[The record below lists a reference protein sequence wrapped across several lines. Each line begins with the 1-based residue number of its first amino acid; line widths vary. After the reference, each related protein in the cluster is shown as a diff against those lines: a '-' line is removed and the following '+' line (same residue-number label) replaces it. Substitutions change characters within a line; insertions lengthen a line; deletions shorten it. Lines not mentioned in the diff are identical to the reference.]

1 MSSPL
6 TFQVGRGALPKLG
19 VCLLLAA
26 LTTFACRFLLGSLLG
41 SGTWASLFY
50 VRWLLPP
57 ALVVFWCTAL
67 MPRETRALY
76 RAARAHPSTARFL
89 ALALLLA
96 SAAVLTSC
104 TDLAFEWGRVSA
116 RLKRDVVLP
125 NAWATN
131 VLILFCAYALVFA
144 ATSRVAAAHLLVSP
158 AYVLLSLATLAKI
171 KYMHVALQPLDLLR
185 LPEFMPLFGRFF
197 GTRMLVAAV
206 LALGLWVAGL
216 LAVRRTEPTRMSNG
230 RRVAIGTAALAVL
243 LAFPLGFYL
252 APSHPPVDNLLKRLG
267 APELQHRDKV
277 RTNGL
282 LLSFLSEMPAAF
294 VVAPPGY
301 SPEAVAKALTAYR
314 RPGATAPRTPPGH
327 VNLILYVVESF
338 MDPDDLGLHFTSDP
352 IPNVHALRKAQVGG
366 YGIVPELFGGS
377 ANTEFEAL
385 TGMTMSFLPVGSLP
399 FRQYIRRPL
408 PSLPRALGDLGF
420 ATTAVQADARYY
432 YNREQVYDLL
442 GFQHV
447 VWLNDVPGVER
458 AARPGWPSDRAVVAA
473 IIEASRGPHPFFVFA
488 FPSSTH
494 SPYTSGV
501 YRDSDLDVLD
511 PPSSDRVG
519 ELKEYVNTIRV
530 ADQAIGTLI
539 EHFRRQPDSTIVA
552 IIGDHVAPLSADA
565 LGPFFA
571 QLTGLP
577 EVERARRMRR
587 VPLLVWANFRLPR
600 EDGELSINALP
611 SYLLARMG
619 IPASGFLAVTD
630 DVRRRIPVVGSYL
643 QGPEGEIWGWDSLP
657 AREHAL
663 LEDYRLL
670 QYDLLL
676 GKQYA
681 LHGAGLAAGLGRGP
695 AW

>member
-1 MSSPL
+1 MSSLL
-6 TFQVGRGALPKLG
+6 TFPVGRGALSRLG
-19 VCLLLAA
+19 ACLLLAV
-26 LTTFACRFLLGSLLG
+26 LTTLACRLVLGSLFGL
-41 SGTWASLFY
+41 GTWATLFY
-50 VRWLLPP
+50 VSWLLPP
-57 ALVVFWCTAL
+57 ALVAFWCLVL
-67 MPRETRALY
+67 MPRETRAFY
-76 RAARAHPSTARFL
+76 RAARAHPSAAPL
-89 ALALLLA
+89 VALALLLA

-125 NAWATN
+125 SAWVTN

-144 ATSRVAAAHLLVSP
+144 ATSRVAAAQLLVTP
-158 AYVLLSLATLAKI
+158 AYVALALATLAKI

-197 GTRMLVAAV
+197 GTRMIVAVA

-216 LAVRRTEPTRMSNG
+216 LALGRTARTRMSVA
-230 RRVAIGTAALAVL
+230 RRVTIGTAALAVL

-252 APSHPPVDNLLKRLG
+252 APSHPPLDALLKRLG

-282 LLSFLSEMPAAF
+282 LLSFVSEMPAAL

-301 SPEAVAKALTAYR
+301 SPEAVARALSAHL
-314 RPGATAPRTPPGH
+314 RPGATAPRTLPGH

-338 MDPDDLGLHFTSDP
+338 MDPDDLGLHYTSDP
-352 IPNVHALRKAQVGG
+352 IPNVRALRKAQVGG

-399 FRQYIRRPL
+399 FRQFIRHPL
-408 PSLPRALGDLGF
+408 PSLPRVLGDLGF
-420 ATTAVQADARYY
+420 ATTAVQADAKYY
-432 YNREQVYDLL
+432 YNREQAYDLL

-458 AARPGWPSDRAVVAA
+458 AARPGWPSDRAVVASV
-473 IIEASRGPHPFFVFA
+473 IEASRGPHPFFVFA

-501 YRDSDLDVLD
+501 YRDSDLGVLD
-511 PPSSDRVG
+511 PPPTDRVG
-519 ELKEYVNTIRV
+519 ELKEYINAIRV

-539 EHFRRQPDSTIVA
+539 EHFRRQPDSTIIA

-571 QLTGLP
+571 QLAGLP

-587 VPLLVWANFRLPR
+587 VPLLVWANFGLPR
-600 EDGELSINALP
+600 EDSELSVNALP
-611 SYLLARMG
+611 SYLLARLG
-619 IPASGFLAVTD
+619 IPASGFLEVTD
-630 DVRRRIPVVGSYL
+630 DVRLRIPVVASYL
-643 QGPEGEIWGWDSLP
+643 QGSEGEIWGWDSLP
-657 AREHAL
+657 ASDRAL
-663 LEDYRLL
+663 VDDYRLL

-681 LHGAGLAAGLGRGP
+681 LRPRL
-695 AW
+695 

>member
-1 MSSPL
+1 VSSPL
-6 TFQVGRGALPKLG
+6 TFPTGRGALPRLG
-19 VCLLLAA
+19 ISLLLAL
-26 LTTFACRFLLGSLLG
+26 LTTLACRLLLGSLLG
-41 SGTWASLFY
+41 PGMWASLFY

-57 ALVVFWCTAL
+57 TLVVFWCMLL
-67 MPRETRALY
+67 MPRQTRALY
-76 RAARAHPSTARFL
+76 RAARAHPSVAPVL
-89 ALALLLA
+89 ALAMLLA
-96 SAAVLTSC
+96 SSAVLISC
-104 TDLAFEWGRVSA
+104 TDAAFEWGRVSA

-144 ATSRVAAAHLLVSP
+144 ATSRVAAAQLLVAP
-158 AYVLLSLATLAKI
+158 AYVLLNLATLAKI

-185 LPEFMPLFGRFF
+185 LPEFVPLFGRFF
-197 GTRMLVAAV
+197 GTGTIVAAAI
-206 LALGLWVAGL
+206 ALGLWVVGL
-216 LAVRRTEPTRMSNG
+216 LSVRRTEPTPMSAM
-230 RRVAIGTAALAVL
+230 RRAALGAAALAGLIAVT
-243 LAFPLGFYL
+243 LGFSL
-252 APSHPPVDNLLKRLG
+252 APSHPLAGALLRRLG

-282 LLSFLSEMPAAF
+282 LLSFLSELPAAF

-301 SPEAVAKALTAYR
+301 SPEAVVRALSAHR
-314 RPGATAPRTPPGH
+314 RSGATAPPTPPGH
-327 VNLILYVVESF
+327 VDLILYVVESF
-338 MDPDDLGLHFTSDP
+338 MDPDDLGLHYTSDP
-352 IPNVHALRKAQVGG
+352 IPNVRALRKAQIGG

-385 TGMTMSFLPVGSLP
+385 TGMTMSFLPAGSLP
-399 FRQYIRRPL
+399 FRQYIRHPL

-432 YNREQVYDLL
+432 YNREQVYDLM

-473 IIEASRGPHPFFVFA
+473 VIEASHGPHPFFAFA

-511 PPSSDRVG
+511 PPSSDRAG
-519 ELKEYVNTIRV
+519 EVKEYINTIRV
-530 ADQAIGTLI
+530 ADQAIGALI
-539 EHFRRQPDSTIVA
+539 EHFRRQPDSTIIA
-552 IIGDHVAPLSADA
+552 IVGDHVAPLSADA

-577 EVERARRMRR
+577 EVERSRRMRR

-600 EDGELSINALP
+600 EDSELSINALP

-619 IPASGFLAVTD
+619 ILASGFLAVSD
-630 DVRRRIPVVGSYL
+630 DVRRRIPVVGTYL
-643 QGPEGEIWGWDSLP
+643 QGPAGDIWGWDSLP
-657 AREHAL
+657 AREHTL
-663 LEDYRLL
+663 LEDYWLL

-676 GKQYA
+676 GKRYA
-681 LHGAGLAAGLGRGP
+681 LHPRP
-695 AW
+695 

>member
-1 MSSPL
+1 VSPPL
-6 TFQVGRGALPKLG
+6 GFPVGRSALPRLG
-19 VCLLLAA
+19 VCLLLAL
-26 LTTFACRFLLGSLLG
+26 LTTLACRFLFGSLLWPG
-41 SGTWASLFY
+41 MWARLFY
-50 VRWLLPP
+50 VSWLLPP
-57 ALVVFWCTAL
+57 ALVAFWCMVL
-67 MPRETRALY
+67 MPREARAFY
-76 RAARAHPSTARFL
+76 RAARAHPSAAPLL
-89 ALALLLA
+89 ALALLLV

-125 NAWATN
+125 SAWATN
-131 VLILFCAYALVFA
+131 VLILFCVYALVFA
-144 ATSRVAAAHLLVSP
+144 ATSRVAAAQLLVSP
-158 AYVLLSLATLAKI
+158 AYIVLALATLAKI

-197 GTRMLVAAV
+197 GARMIVAVV
-206 LALGLWVAGL
+206 LGLGLWVAGL
-216 LAVRRTEPTRMSNG
+216 LALRRTQPTRMSAM
-230 RRVAIGTAALAVL
+230 RRVAIGAAVLAVL
-243 LAFPLGFYL
+243 LAFPLGFDL
-252 APSHPPVDNLLKRLG
+252 APSYPPVDALLKRLG

-282 LLSFLSEMPAAF
+282 LLSFLSELPAAL

-301 SPEAVAKALTAYR
+301 SPEAVARALTAHR
-314 RPGATAPRTPPGH
+314 RPGATAPPRPPGH

-352 IPNVHALRKAQVGG
+352 IPNIHALRKAQVGG

-399 FRQYIRRPL
+399 FRQFIRHPL

-420 ATTAVQADARYY
+420 ATTAVQADAKYY

-458 AARPGWPSDRAVVAA
+458 AARPGWPSDQAVVAA
-473 IIEASRGPHPFFVFA
+473 VIAASRGPHPFFVFA

-494 SPYTSGV
+494 SPYSSGV
-501 YRDSDLDVLD
+501 YRGSDLDVLD
-511 PPSSDRVG
+511 PPPSDRVG
-519 ELKEYVNTIRV
+519 ELKEYINTIRV

-539 EHFRRQPDSTIVA
+539 EHFGRQPDSTIIA

-587 VPLLVWANFRLPR
+587 VPLLVWANFRLPH
-600 EDGELSINALP
+600 EDSELSINALP

-619 IPASGFLAVTD
+619 IPVSGFLAVTD
-630 DVRRRIPVVGSYL
+630 EVRRRVPVVGSYL
-643 QGPEGEIWGWDSLP
+643 QGPTGEIWGWDSVP
-657 AREHAL
+657 ARERTL

-681 LHGAGLAAGLGRGP
+681 LRSGP
-695 AW
+695 

>member
-1 MSSPL
+1 VSSPL
-6 TFQVGRGALPKLG
+6 TFPTARGALPRLG
-19 VCLLLAA
+19 ISLLLAL
-26 LTTFACRFLLGSLLG
+26 LTTLACRLLLGSLRG
-41 SGTWASLFY
+41 PGMWASFFY

-57 ALVVFWCTAL
+57 ALLVFWCTVL
-67 MPRETRALY
+67 IPRETRALY
-76 RAARAHPSTARFL
+76 RAARAHPSIASLL
-89 ALALLLA
+89 ALLMLLA

-104 TDLAFEWGRVSA
+104 TDAAFEWGRASA

-125 NAWATN
+125 SAWATN

-144 ATSRVAAAHLLVSP
+144 ATSRVAAAQLLVAP
-158 AYVLLSLATLAKI
+158 AYVLLHLATLVKI

-197 GTRMLVAAV
+197 GTRMIVAAV

-216 LAVRRTEPTRMSNG
+216 LAVRRTEPTRMSAV
-230 RRVAIGTAALAVL
+230 RRVAVGAAALAVL

-252 APSHPPVDNLLKRLG
+252 APSHPPVDALLKRLG
-267 APELQHRDKV
+267 APERQHRDKV

-282 LLSFLSEMPAAF
+282 LLSFLSELPVAF

-301 SPEAVAKALTAYR
+301 SPEAVARALTAHP
-314 RPGATAPRTPPGH
+314 RPGATAPRKPQGH

-399 FRQYIRRPL
+399 FRQYIRHPL

-420 ATTAVQADARYY
+420 ATTAVQADAKYY

-442 GFQHV
+442 GFEHV

-473 IIEASRGPHPFFVFA
+473 VIEASRGPHPFFVFA

-511 PPSSDRVG
+511 PPPSDRVG
-519 ELKEYVNTIRV
+519 ELKEYINTIRV

-539 EHFRRQPDSTIVA
+539 EHFRRQPDSTIIA

-571 QLTGLP
+571 QLAGLP

-587 VPLLVWANFRLPR
+587 VPLLMWANFRLPR
-600 EDGELSINALP
+600 EDSELSINALP

-619 IPASGFLAVTD
+619 IPASGFLAVSD

-643 QGPEGEIWGWDSLP
+643 QGPEGDIWGWDSLP
-657 AREHAL
+657 ARERTL
-663 LEDYRLL
+663 LEDYWLL

-681 LHGAGLAAGLGRGP
+681 LRPRTAQ
-695 AW
+695 